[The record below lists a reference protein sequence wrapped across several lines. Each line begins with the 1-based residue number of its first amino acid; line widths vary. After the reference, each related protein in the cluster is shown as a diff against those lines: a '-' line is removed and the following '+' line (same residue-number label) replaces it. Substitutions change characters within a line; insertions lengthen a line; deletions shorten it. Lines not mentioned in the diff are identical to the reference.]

1 MKIVY
6 PIFYGIIME
15 IGNLEI
21 EEGLRIEYKEIINEI
36 VIMIK
41 NILEYLLLSGI
52 DIVMYI
58 LRPLYI
64 LMIILGVVKYSI
76 SGLSPRSRN
85 ILSGGILLAIF
96 TEFILPMLLD
106 FLVK

>member
-1 MKIVY
+1 MKTIY
-6 PIFYGIIME
+6 PLFYITILE
-15 IGNLEI
+15 IGKLEI
-21 EEGLRIEYKEIINEI
+21 EDGLSIEYKEIINEI
-36 VIMIK
+36 IIMIK

-52 DIVMYI
+52 DVVLYI

-64 LMIILGVVKYSI
+64 LMIILGIIKYSI

-96 TEFILPMLLD
+96 TEFILPMLLN
-106 FLVK
+106 FLIK